1 MSKTLLRNVT
11 KRYGSD
17 FALREF
23 SYDFPEKGLVALLG
37 PSGSGKSTLLGVL
50 SGMDIQYEGAA
61 LVLNHS
67 MKGFNQEQ
75 RTEFRMKNIGYV
87 FQSFN
92 LLELET
98 AFDNVYFPI
107 DATSVSAK
115 KYKTARAL
123 ELLRYVGLDEKAN
136 SKVNCLSGGE
146 KQRVAFARA
155 LACSPKILLCDEPTA
170 NLDEKNSTLVFE
182 IIKSYAKNH
191 LAVVVTHDEALA
203 RDHADTILRI
213 EDGRLISEESN
224 RPLPNRKVLG
234 LPPIQDEA
242 EKSKLSTSFVVR
254 HSTHLIKSKRIRSIL
269 SRASLSLGLTGLGLS
284 LYVGTSISSEI
295 SRAFDAIVPENQI
308 IVEQRNKPESIINGI
323 KASTGEKMEYVCR
336 KYEEAVDWGTS
347 VFMNYEQMFT
357 DDDSFTVLT
366 AHRSFLLANFRMRHI
381 NEFRWLEDMQ
391 DKVLPHRPKHMENDE
406 VVLGLPFQNMAALC
420 FNLGIE
426 RNYLSLGNYLSSN
439 TLRLLQFASN
449 SSIEFYNEDL
459 YTVVGICKSDAPTFY
474 HLNHRWNHD
483 IIVEHLNFRSTSSL
497 NGENVQQVPEIPYI
511 QIRGEPGELMRKI
524 RNDKATENL
533 LFEQSSDLYLPS
545 QCTPFS
551 PCSIARL
558 YAYEG
563 KRSGIAKIDT
573 GPLYEDKRIIGSAF
587 SSEGGYFAT
596 ATSFLQGFS
605 GRAFLSNDEAA
616 LFEATETTSSVRKE
630 YANKMIDLP
639 EGVFDG
645 SIYGSAKKFQFSGN
659 YAPLVSGKPPKGPDE
674 VVLSSSFW
682 EKLGRP
688 ESVFLACAVSEEEV
702 GGMVI
707 REFRSAKLQV
717 TGVKKSHKDELC
729 ADENWT
735 FDFFADRLG
744 VSSFRLEPT
753 ALMFY
758 FSSDGDATSFME
770 EQQKAFPDL
779 LFYSPRAE
787 VKDSISG
794 VAGYVGG
801 VLGLFS
807 VISLMMSCLL
817 FSLTMSVT
825 IGENKNEAHL
835 LYALGVSW
843 GDIARIYRAIGF
855 QYGLVCLAGSSVT
868 ILLSAVVVGRF
879 VSSSFAAPFSFSFPL
894 IPFLATLGFVVSF
907 LLVMDAI
914 VKKRIQ
920 RQYGNQSKNA

>member
-1 MSKTLLRNVT
+1 MSKTLLRNIT

-17 FALREF
+17 FALRQF
-23 SYDFPEKGLVALLG
+23 SYEFPKKGLVALLG
-37 PSGSGKSTLLGVL
+37 PSGSGKSTLLGIL
-50 SGMDIQYEGAA
+50 SGMDVQYEGAA

-107 DATSVSAK
+107 DATSLSPK

-123 ELLRYVGLDEKAN
+123 ELLRYVGLEEKAY

-170 NLDEKNSTLVFE
+170 NLDEKNSILVFE

-213 EDGRLISEESN
+213 EDGRLISEEVN
-224 RPLPNRKVLG
+224 TPLPNRKILG
-234 LPPIQDEA
+234 LPPLQDEA
-242 EKSKLSTSFVVR
+242 EKSKLSSSFVVR
-254 HSTHLIKSKRIRSIL
+254 HSTHLIKSKRIRSLL

-284 LYVGTSISSEI
+284 LYVATSISNEI

-308 IVEQRNKPESIINGI
+308 IVEQRNKPETLINGL
-323 KASTGEKMEYVCR
+323 KASSGEKMEYVCR

-347 VFMNYEQMFT
+347 IIMNYEQVFT
-357 DDDSFTVLT
+357 DDDSFTVL
-366 AHRSFLLANFRMRHI
+366 APHRSFLFANFRMRHI
-381 NEFRWLEDMQ
+381 NEFLWLEDMK
-391 DKVLPHRPKHMENDE
+391 DEVLPHRPVHMENDE
-406 VVLGLPFQNMAALC
+406 VVLGLPFQNMAAFC

-459 YTVVGICKSDAPTFY
+459 YTVVGICKSDVPTFY

-497 NGENVQQVPEIPYI
+497 NGENVQQVPEVPYI
-511 QIRGEPGELMRKI
+511 QIQGEPGELMRKI
-524 RNDKATENL
+524 RNDNATSNL
-533 LFEQSSDLYLPS
+533 LFEQSSDYYLPTH
-545 QCTPFS
+545 CTPFS
-551 PCSIARL
+551 PCSISRL

-563 KRSGIAKIDT
+563 KRSGISKYDINS
-573 GPLYEDKRIIGSAF
+573 LYADNRIVGHASA
-587 SSEGGYFAT
+587 SQGGYFAT
-596 ATSFLQGFS
+596 ASSFLQGFS
-605 GRAFLSNDEAA
+605 GRAFLSNNEAT
-616 LFEATETTSSVRKE
+616 LFEATESSSSVKVE

-645 SIYGSAKKFQFSGN
+645 SIYGSAHKFQYSSN
-659 YAPLVSGKPPKGPDE
+659 CEPLLSGKPPKGSDE

-688 ESVFLACAVSEEEV
+688 ESIYLSCTVSEEEA
-702 GGMVI
+702 GGMII

-729 ADENWT
+729 ADSNWT
-735 FDFFADRLG
+735 FDFFADRMGL
-744 VSSFRLEPT
+744 SSLLLEPT

-758 FSSDGDATSFME
+758 FASETDASSFMA
-770 EQQKAFPDL
+770 EQQKRFPDL

-787 VKDSISG
+787 VQDSISG
-794 VAGYVGG
+794 VASYVGG

-807 VISLMMSCLL
+807 VISLVMSCLL
-817 FSLTMSVT
+817 FALTMSVT
-825 IGENKNEAHL
+825 IGENRNEAHL

-843 GDIARIYRAIGF
+843 NDISRIYRAIGF
-855 QYGLVCLAGSSVT
+855 HYGVVCLLGSSVA
-868 ILLSAVVVGRF
+868 ILLSAAVVGYF
-879 VSSSFAAPFSFSFPL
+879 VSSSFASPFSFSFPV
-894 IPFLATLGFVVSF
+894 IPFAATLGFVLAF
-907 LLVMDAI
+907 LLVMDSI
-914 VKKRIQ
+914 IKKRV
-920 RQYGNQSKNA
+920 RNQYGNASKNA